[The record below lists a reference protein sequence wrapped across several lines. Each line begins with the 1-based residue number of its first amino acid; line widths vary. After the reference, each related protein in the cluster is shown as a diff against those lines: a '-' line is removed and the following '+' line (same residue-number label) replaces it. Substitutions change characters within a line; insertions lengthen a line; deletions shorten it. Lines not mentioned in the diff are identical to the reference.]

1 MVLARMEA
9 AVSDLLKAALKTS
22 TAITPQIEQA
32 GKKKLVTTSVNRKV
46 QPQLIGSIHNCRI
59 QQAEMMS
66 SVA

>member
-22 TAITPQIEQA
+22 TAITPQIEQV

-59 QQAEMMS
+59 QQAEMLS